1 MVGTIVWNAEKVG
14 RVFKQY
20 LLEAERNWNKKK
32 PKQNNP
38 QTLNKTNIY
47 LLNNVSIFI
56 HLMHLIKLRASG
68 LDTEKKFLSFQKK
81 QTPRQTTPISVAV
94 PKEKSINILF
104 KFWNIRVPHR
114 IGWWFFTTA
123 LSLNISFLLLMC
135 PIMRK
140 KVLCQSL
147 LHSTM

>member
-81 QTPRQTTPISVAV
+81 TN
-94 PKEKSINILF
+94 PKANNSHKCRSPKGKIHKYSFQIL
-104 KFWNIRVPHR
+104 KH
-114 IGWWFFTTA
+114 
-123 LSLNISFLLLMC
+123 
-135 PIMRK
+135 
-140 KVLCQSL
+140 
-147 LHSTM
+147 